1 MASSEETRIYPQTG
15 ISVSCNEENGNV
27 PARKEAELNIYYRQM
42 KQDDKRLIDCYV
54 LLFFAAPKES
64 FLLVVSL
71 DIN

>member
-42 KQDDKRLIDCYV
+42 KQDDNRRLIVTSCY
-54 LLFFAAPKES
+54 FFCRSKREFSAGCQP
-64 FLLVVSL
+64 
-71 DIN
+71 

>member
-42 KQDDKRLIDCYV
+42 KQDDNRH
-54 LLFFAAPKES
+54 
-64 FLLVVSL
+64 
-71 DIN
+71 